1 MNNVEQILE
10 TFGERVTRLAKIN
23 IGATRTVN
31 GKKRRIEYTGKLRES
46 LDYDVKENPNSIE
59 FSISMEDYG
68 VGVDQGQKPGTLASL
83 SKLREWIRK
92 KPARLRDSQGRFV
105 KMSNKQVANFAE
117 FIQYKINQY
126 GTQPTNFLTEP
137 FEAEFKKLPDELIE
151 AYGLDVEELLN
162 QSLRNGN

>member
-68 VGVDQGQKPGTLASL
+68 VGVDQGQKPGTKSSLFKLANWVKYKPA
-83 SKLREWIRK
+83 KLRD
-92 KPARLRDSQGRFV
+92 AQGKFV
-105 KMSNKQVANFAE
+105 KMDNKKIVNFAKY
-117 FIQYKINQY
+117 IQKKIEKY